1 MEYYQQEIIHNLNKP
16 LFSNIIITNNHL
28 IFNKYSQQRY
38 YKYCFELLDSLT
50 KKSSFKNKNKIFH
63 TSLYYLLN
71 ILYNCGNTP
80 YCSNLD
86 LMILSCFFLGI
97 KTVEEQKNMINIT
110 KLKNIYPEKY
120 ISYDNS
126 EIKKCEM
133 LCIYLLKYDIN
144 FITIY
149 DYVCYLLKNE
159 SDNIL
164 KSLIIEELGSKMLN
178 EGVNYYIYRNPMEL
192 ASEIILLEKQKYI
205 NNNSSIILNKHKM
218 TKKLSCNNTNNY
230 KTIFN
235 FGNEESLSTSASFGS
250 GQNSNNKV
258 YKIKEIKNKNIEDF
272 IDNEIQITNNNSIN
286 LYKNKNSSNL
296 IKLINN
302 QKNNNNFFMSKSKIL
317 KNRIN
322 THNHIH
328 NTRYSIA
335 KKSLSKSTCFN
346 DENGF
351 IFSQSINSYGNNI
364 YKSNNNLNEIANND
378 GSKDNIEIYKQE
390 KSINK
395 NIFRKPLIK
404 QRTSQN
410 NIINIKKFFI
420 NKDENVYNNNN
431 INNYDTDK
439 FNSNKKN
446 NKSNIVNLI
455 QNYNNNAININLIND
470 DFDKNYNCNAF
481 KYKDVKKIKGKSIL
495 KRYEK
500 IQ

>member
-38 YKYCFELLDSLT
+38 YKYCFELLDSLS
-50 KKSSFKNKNKIFH
+50 KKCSFKNKNKIFH

-149 DYVCYLLKNE
+149 DCVCYLLKNE
-159 SDNIL
+159 TDIIL
-164 KSLIIEELGSKMLN
+164 KSLIFEELGSKMLN
-178 EGVNYYIYRNPMEL
+178 EGIKYYIYQNPMEL
-192 ASEIILLEKQKYI
+192 AQEIILLEKQKYI
-205 NNNSSIILNKHKM
+205 NNNTSIILNKNKT
-218 TKKLSCNNTNNY
+218 TKKLSCNNTHNY

-258 YKIKEIKNKNIEDF
+258 NKIKEIKNKNIKDF
-272 IDNEIQITNNNSIN
+272 IDNDIQNENNNSIN

-302 QKNNNNFFMSKSKIL
+302 QKDNNFFMSKSKIL
-317 KNRIN
+317 KNHIN
-322 THNHIH
+322 FHNHNH

-346 DENGF
+346 DENQF
-351 IFSQSINSYGNNI
+351 IFSQSINSYGNTI
-364 YKSNNNLNEIANND
+364 YKSNNNLNEISNNNET
-378 GSKDNIEIYKQE
+378 KDNIEIYKQG
-390 KSINK
+390 KSISK
-395 NIFRKPLIK
+395 NIFKKPLIK
-404 QRTSQN
+404 HRTSQN
-410 NIINIKKFFI
+410 NIINIKKCFI
-420 NKDENVYNNNN
+420 AKDENVYNNN
-431 INNYDTDK
+431 INNYDIDQY
-439 FNSNKKN
+439 NSNKKN
-446 NKSNIVNLI
+446 NKSNIVNLYR
-455 QNYNNNAININLIND
+455 NYNDNAVNINLIND
-470 DFDKNYNCNAF
+470 VFGKNYNCNAC
-481 KYKDVKKIKGKSIL
+481 KYKDIKKIKGKNIL
-495 KRYEK
+495 KKYEK

>member
-1 MEYYQQEIIHNLNKP
+1 MEYFQQEIIHNLNKP

-149 DYVCYLLKNE
+149 DCVCYLLKNE

-178 EGVNYYIYRNPMEL
+178 E
-192 ASEIILLEKQKYI
+192 
-205 NNNSSIILNKHKM
+205 
-218 TKKLSCNNTNNY
+218 
-230 KTIFN
+230 
-235 FGNEESLSTSASFGS
+235 
-250 GQNSNNKV
+250 
-258 YKIKEIKNKNIEDF
+258 
-272 IDNEIQITNNNSIN
+272 
-286 LYKNKNSSNL
+286 
-296 IKLINN
+296 
-302 QKNNNNFFMSKSKIL
+302 
-317 KNRIN
+317 
-322 THNHIH
+322 
-328 NTRYSIA
+328 
-335 KKSLSKSTCFN
+335 
-346 DENGF
+346 
-351 IFSQSINSYGNNI
+351 
-364 YKSNNNLNEIANND
+364 
-378 GSKDNIEIYKQE
+378 
-390 KSINK
+390 
-395 NIFRKPLIK
+395 
-404 QRTSQN
+404 
-410 NIINIKKFFI
+410 
-420 NKDENVYNNNN
+420 
-431 INNYDTDK
+431 
-439 FNSNKKN
+439 
-446 NKSNIVNLI
+446 
-455 QNYNNNAININLIND
+455 
-470 DFDKNYNCNAF
+470 
-481 KYKDVKKIKGKSIL
+481 
-495 KRYEK
+495 
-500 IQ
+500 